1 MPMSDPLASVQL
13 RWRPLLIENLYIR
26 AAAERLRADA
36 QDLDALEVVGAYF
49 FAHGHVE
56 KALECFHRV
65 SKEDPKHP
73 GIWRLKAKAFEALG
87 DLKSADMCRRRGSDP
102 HS

>member
-1 MPMSDPLASVQL
+1 MSDSSASGPTEL
-13 RWRPLLIENLYIR
+13 EPPAIENLYVK
-26 AAAERLRADA
+26 AAAERLRSDPR
-36 QDLDALEVVGAYF
+36 DLDALEVVGAYF
-49 FAHGHVE
+49 FAHGHIE

-65 SKEDPKHP
+65 SKEDPKYP

-87 DLKSADMCRRRGSDP
+87 DLKNADVCRQRGSDP